1 MIHDVLVL
9 NHGISKS
16 HTNSFIL
23 NLLSQN
29 ALCQIPVSEILYQD
43 SSTFTSSQFHNLC
56 LFWDH
61 QPCGTVQLP
70 TQKESKCCWLLPPQ
84 PKFFKPFT
92 CVLPP
97 HPIQTISPNIFSRT
111 LIMCLDPFRKKFSN
125 KKSSLRNNNY
135 FFHLRLTCRLP
146 KTLEILD
153 LSQNSF
159 GDDGL
164 EEFSRHLPPRC
175 AAGSDSW
182 FSGFRRFFFHRD
194 ASFFFSRVDDITR
207 RMSRCECGHF

>member
-1 MIHDVLVL
+1 MIYDVLVL

-16 HTNSFIL
+16 HTNNFIL

-70 TQKESKCCWLLPPQ
+70 TQKENKCCWLLPPQ

-97 HPIQTISPNIFSRT
+97 HPIQTISSHPNVFQDIDNVFWS
-111 LIMCLDPFRKKFSN
+111 LPRKKKVFKQ
-125 KKSSLRNNNY
+125 KKGSLRNNNC

-146 KTLEILD
+146 KSLEILD

-175 AAGSDSW
+175 AACFDSW
-182 FSGFRRFFFHRD
+182 AFGFSEVFFFTEMRC
-194 ASFFFSRVDDITR
+194 FLM
-207 RMSRCECGHF
+207 RMGGF